1 MPLPSY
7 KQKIPRLEKAYEV
20 MSENLDPS
28 TDEFRALPLESR
40 RLLSMQPEVRIQDNL
55 MVKERDER
63 VQVVVPVVL
72 RKRLFEI
79 AHNAAHLGSRRTY
92 QQLNTSYYWYGMR
105 QDIIRWCRQCQY
117 CAKGKGP
124 PLRPHGQL
132 QKIPV
137 GAPMDLV
144 TMDILSGLPTADDSS
159 KYILVVVDA
168 FTKWVEAYPLPDQEA
183 ATCITAVYNGMFSR
197 FGLPRQLH
205 SDQGRNFES
214 QLVTELCNISGI
226 YKTRTTA
233 FHPRSDGLTERA
245 NRTILAMLR
254 AAAYKYTKKW
264 PWKLSTVLAAYRMTV
279 HSTTGVTP
287 NRAMLGREVLL
298 PASLIV
304 APPEE
309 SEPQSSYVQDFQDS
323 LRQAHQQVRQ
333 AMGSSAKAEKTYF
346 DRRMKKYS
354 FFVNQKVW
362 RYWPKPLVRQKHRK
376 VTRVWTGPWTII
388 TLRSPIVVELKDI
401 ASGRKQIVHVDRIVR
416 CLNQETVTDTEVIEQ
431 MPPSPTQAVAD
442 TQPTPSYLTEHQT
455 SSESQDVDSQ
465 SSYGRIIR
473 RPMRYR

>member
-1 MPLPSY
+1 
-7 KQKIPRLEKAYEV
+7 
-20 MSENLDPS
+20 MSTLCQ
-28 TDEFRALPLESR
+28 R
-40 RLLSMQPEVRIQDNL
+40 Q
-55 MVKERDER
+55 
-63 VQVVVPVVL
+63 
-72 RKRLFEI
+72 
-79 AHNAAHLGSRRTY
+79 RT
-92 QQLNTSYYWYGMR
+92 
-105 QDIIRWCRQCQY
+105 
-117 CAKGKGP
+117 

-144 TMDILSGLPTADDSS
+144 IMDILSGLPTADDGS
-159 KYILVVVDA
+159 KYLLVVVDA

-214 QLVTELCNISGI
+214 QLNTELCNITGV

-254 AAAYKYTKKW
+254 AAAYKDTKKW
-264 PWKLSTVLAAYRMTV
+264 PSKLPSVLAAYRMTV

-309 SEPQSSYVQDFQDS
+309 NIPQSGYVQDFQEN

-333 AMGSSAKAEKTYF
+333 AMGTSAKAEKTYF
-346 DRRMKKYS
+346 DRRVKRYS
-354 FFVNQKVW
+354 FYVGQKIW
-362 RYWPKPLVRQKHRK
+362 LYWPRPLVRQKHRK
-376 VTRVWTGPWTII
+376 LTRVWPGPWTI
-388 TLRSPIVVELKDI
+388 TTFRSPIVVELKDI
-401 ASGRKQIVHVDRIVR
+401 ASGRKQIVHVDRIVP
-416 CLNQETVTDTEVIEQ
+416 CLDQETETEIEVVEQ
-431 MPPSPTQAVAD
+431 VSQSPIQAVPN
-442 TQPTPSYLTEHQT
+442 TQPTPSYLAEHQT
-455 SSESQDVDSQ
+455 STESQDVDSQ
-465 SSYGRIIR
+465 SSYGRVIR

>member
-1 MPLPSY
+1 
-7 KQKIPRLEKAYEV
+7 

-40 RLLSMQPEVRIQDNL
+40 RLLSMQPEVRIQDDL
-55 MVKERDER
+55 MVKERDGK

-79 AHNAAHLGSRRTY
+79 THNAAHLGSRRTY
-92 QQLNTSYYWYGMR
+92 QQLSTSYNWYGMR
-105 QDIIRWCRQCQY
+105 QDIIRWCRQCQH

-144 TMDILSGLPTADDSS
+144 TMDILSGLPTADDGS
-159 KYILVVVDA
+159 KYLLVVVDA

-183 ATCITAVYNGMFSR
+183 ATYITAVYNGMFSR
-197 FGLPRQLH
+197 FGLPRQLY

-214 QLVTELCNISGI
+214 QLVTEFCNITGV

-254 AAAYKYTKKW
+254 AAAHKDTKKW
-264 PWKLSTVLAAYRMTV
+264 PSKLPTVLAAYRMTV
-279 HSTTGVTP
+279 HSTTRVTP

-309 SEPQSSYVQDFQDS
+309 NIPRSGYVQDFQEN

-333 AMGSSAKAEKTYF
+333 ALGTSAKAEKTYF
-346 DRRMKKYS
+346 DRRVKRYS
-354 FFVNQKVW
+354 FFVGQKVW
-362 RYWPKPLVRQKHRK
+362 LYSPRPLVRKKHRK
-376 VTRVWTGPWTII
+376 LTRVWTGPWAI
-388 TLRSPIVVELKDI
+388 TSFRSPIVVELKDI
-401 ASGRKQIVHVDRIVR
+401 ASGRKQIVHVDRIVP
-416 CLNQETVTDTEVIEQ
+416 CLDQETETETEVVEQ
-431 MPPSPTQAVAD
+431 VPQSPIQSLPN
-442 TQPTPSYLTEHQT
+442 TQPTPSYLAEHQT
-455 SSESQDVDSQ
+455 STESQDVDSQ
-465 SSYGRIIR
+465 SIYGRVIR